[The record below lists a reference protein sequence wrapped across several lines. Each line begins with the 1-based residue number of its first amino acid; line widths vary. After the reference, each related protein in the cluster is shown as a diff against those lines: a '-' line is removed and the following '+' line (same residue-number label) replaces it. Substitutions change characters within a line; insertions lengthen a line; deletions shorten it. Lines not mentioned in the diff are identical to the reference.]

1 MIRNS
6 FVNKL
11 IIYLTSGL
19 VAFFVLIPLY
29 VVTLTSL
36 QLERDIRSPEINVI
50 PQYLDF
56 RHYLAVFQPDHIV
69 PVLPAMRNS
78 LIVSLLAALIAV
90 LIATPAAYALNR
102 MHFPKSKLIL
112 GVLISVYILPTLLF
126 IIPLYIAWVQLG
138 LFDSYVGLLIP
149 YVAFL
154 LPFTVWILGS
164 FMKSIPIEIEEAAK
178 VDGASTSQV
187 LRKIMIPLLRPGL
200 FACLL
205 FGFILSWVEFATPL
219 IFTSDIKMIT
229 VSLGLYRSTVDIQI
243 GQLAAAAVITT
254 LPVLLIT
261 IIFQKQI
268 QEVILAGA
276 NR

>member
-1 MIRNS
+1 MIKQNLWT
-6 FVNKL
+6 KL
-11 IIYLTSGL
+11 VIYSTSAG
-19 VAFFVLIPLY
+19 VAIFVLLPLY

-36 QLERDIRSPEINVI
+36 QLERDIRSADLNII
-50 PQYLDF
+50 PSYLDF
-56 RHYLAVFQPDHIV
+56 RHYVAIFQSDHIV

-90 LIATPAAYALNR
+90 IIATPAAYALNR

-112 GVLISVYILPTLLF
+112 AVLISVYILPTLLF

-138 LFDSYVGLLIP
+138 LFDSYIGLLIP
-149 YVAFL
+149 YTAFL
-154 LPFTVWILGS
+154 LPFTIWILGS
-164 FMKSIPIEIEEAAK
+164 FMKSIPMEIEEAAK
-178 VDGASTSQV
+178 VDGANTRQI
-187 LRKIMIPLLRPGL
+187 LTKILVPLLRPGL

-219 IFTSDIKMIT
+219 IFTSDLKMIT

-261 IIFQKQI
+261 ILFQKQI

>member
-1 MIRNS
+1 MLKRN
-6 FVNKL
+6 FLTNL
-11 IIYLTSGL
+11 IIYLSSGL
-19 VAFFVLIPLY
+19 VAIFVLLPLY

-36 QLERDIRSPEINVI
+36 QLERDIRSANVNVI
-50 PQYLDF
+50 PKYLDF

-69 PVLPAMRNS
+69 PILPAMRNS
-78 LIVSLLAALIAV
+78 LIVSLLAALMAV

-102 MHFPKSKLIL
+102 MYFPKSKIVLAT
-112 GVLISVYILPTLLF
+112 LISVYILPTLLF
-126 IIPLYIAWVQLG
+126 IIPLYIAWIQLG
-138 LFDSYVGLLIP
+138 LFDTYLGLLIP
-149 YVAFL
+149 YTAFL

-164 FMKSIPIEIEEAAK
+164 FMKSIPMEIEEAAK

-187 LRKIMIPLLRPGL
+187 LTKIMIPLLRPGL

-219 IFTSDIKMIT
+219 IFTSDIKIIT

-243 GQLAAAAVITT
+243 GQLAAAAVLIT

-261 IIFQKQI
+261 IFFQKQI

-276 NR
+276 HR